1 LGPMGNHGIRNETG
15 GSRSRPR
22 RSNGWR
28 AVGRPSRSPCS
39 RPGVVCTS
47 QRFAVRKSIPSIP
60 SIPSKK
66 RPAERSERPPR
77 DVARVRNTS
86 NRPTP
91 TDPRRERHA
100 SLRRPPRVQRF
111 AVAWCDGPH
120 ALNGSDGHSWDPER
134 NGRFPFSPAALERLA
149 SRWPPVALAMFTPR
163 RRLHVA
169 ALRGSESIPSITVH
183 PVQETPRQAQRAPTA

>member
-1 LGPMGNHGIRNETG
+1 MGIHGIGDETG

-22 RSNGWR
+22 RPNGLR

-134 NGRFPFSPAALERLA
+134 SGRFAVRGRDARTVCEQLGVRCA
-149 SRWPPVALAMFTPR
+149 RGV
-163 RRLHVA
+163 HVGRHLQLA